1 MFAGTDTVTVM
12 DSLRGS
18 AIIDNVD
25 IEVGGRLGSSV
36 SLRKLGR
43 GAGSAQRVSPGVL
56 VDSVAVGVRLSV
68 SFRKLGLGGGADSA
82 QRVPPGVRGRCWVIG
97 ETLG

>member
-1 MFAGTDTVTVM
+1 MTPVASAQRLVFAGTDTVTVM

-25 IEVGGRLGSSV
+25 IEVGGRLWSST

-43 GAGSAQRVSPGVL
+43 GAGSAQRVSPGV
-56 VDSVAVGVRLSV
+56 RLSV
-68 SFRKLGLGGGADSA
+68 SGTG
-82 QRVPPGVRGRCWVIG
+82 RGRR
-97 ETLG
+97 L